1 MNVNV
6 YIPHTDHAKYLIDIL
21 YECISIPH
29 TDHAI
34 VQIIRPM
41 KFNQSLPLH
50 ISELKLIFRDPHF
63 RHKPIVQIFE

>member
-1 MNVNV
+1 MNV
-6 YIPHTDHAKYLIDIL
+6 
-21 YECISIPH
+21 SIPH

-34 VQIIRPM
+34 VQIIRRM

-63 RHKPIVQIFE
+63 THKHIVQIFE